1 MKEQPITQT
10 DAPKATLT
18 SHAMLIPWGIFA
30 QRSGLV
36 AALEQIA
43 IPQRKREHT
52 PQTKLLEFLV
62 AILAGCAYLRDISE
76 GPHPLD
82 QDVSVAAAWNQPGWA
97 DHSGVSRTLY
107 ACTDETVAAVRQ
119 ALKQVQQPY
128 IDREVVLALQNQGA
142 LVYDGDL
149 TGRPVSNSSSTY
161 PQAAFGWMSD
171 AIQLGYQA
179 AMVSMHSPSYGRLW
193 LSVEQHPGDTVSV
206 LEAEA
211 LVQAA
216 EASTGVRPWRRTD
229 LVAQRIARYRT
240 QLEKEET
247 RLARAEEQVAQAQA
261 QWEQAEADREH
272 WAQQV
277 AALADSYQAHQ
288 RVARPHSRLTQARRK
303 LGVRERRVQRRAAD
317 LAQAQQGRERRKQ
330 RRTQVYV
337 NLVSLEQR
345 LERYQAENQANPAPI
360 RAIFRLD
367 GGFGSGANIAL
378 LIEMG
383 YEVYT
388 KALNHQVARTL
399 RSRVGPATLWTR
411 VGKNATMVS
420 WHNESISNCPY
431 PLDVALERFHT
442 GSKLRHAVLLHYG
455 DTAVGT
461 DLPGWFTFYN
471 GRQTIE
477 AGIKEGKNVFQM
489 HHLKVRSPAG
499 LHIQEE
505 FAAFA
510 ANFVRLAAAWLR
522 ETSPAAPPPFDR
534 AQVNVKQMV
543 RVAANTSAW
552 VIWQPRGCLLRFTEL
567 SAFAGAELVIRE
579 AVPMQLALPLFQSCV
594 FSPIS
599 MIPPLIAQSLR

>member
-10 DAPKATLT
+10 AVPKATLT
-18 SHAMLIPWGIFA
+18 SHALLIPWGIFA
-30 QRSGLV
+30 QRIGLV
-36 AALEQIA
+36 AALEQIV
-43 IPQRKREHT
+43 IPQRKRDHT
-52 PQTKLLEFLV
+52 PQTKLIEFLV
-62 AILAGCAYLRDISE
+62 AILAGCAYLQDISE

-82 QDVSVAAAWNQPGWA
+82 QDVSVAEAWNQPGWA
-97 DHSGVSRTLY
+97 DYSGISRTLY

-119 ALKQVQQPY
+119 ALRQVQQPY
-128 IDREVVLALQNQGA
+128 IDREVVLALQTQGV

-149 TGRPVSNSSSTY
+149 TGRPVSNSSTTY

-171 AIQLGYQA
+171 AIRLGYQA

-193 LSVEQHPGDTVSV
+193 LSVQQHPGDTVSV

-216 EASTGVRPWRRTD
+216 EASTGVRPWRRTE
-229 LVAQRIARYRT
+229 LVAQRIADYRI
-240 QLEKEET
+240 QLEKAER
-247 RLARAEEQVAQAQA
+247 RLAQAEARVAQAQ
-261 QWEQAEADREH
+261 EQGEQTAAEREL

-277 AALADSYQAHQ
+277 AALAARYQAHQ
-288 RVARPHSRLTQARRK
+288 RVARPHSRLAQARRK
-303 LGVRERRVQRRAAD
+303 LAVRERQMQRRAAA
-317 LAQAQQGRERRKQ
+317 LAQAQHWLERRQQQ
-330 RRTQVYV
+330 RLQVSAH
-337 NLVSLEQR
+337 LVGLEQR

-360 RAIFRLD
+360 RTIFRLD
-367 GGFGSGANIAL
+367 GGFGSGANVAL

-388 KALNHQVARTL
+388 KALNHQVVRTL
-399 RSRVGPATLWTR
+399 RRRVGPATPWTQ
-411 VGKNATMVS
+411 VGKNAEMVS
-420 WHNESISNCPY
+420 WHNERISNCPY

-442 GSKLRHAVLLHYG
+442 GSKLRHAALLHYG
-455 DTAVGT
+455 ATAVQA

-489 HHLKVRSPAG
+489 HHLKVRSLAG
-499 LHIQEE
+499 LQIQEE
-505 FAAFA
+505 FAVFA

-522 ETSPAAPPPFDR
+522 ETSPTVPPPFDR
-534 AQVNVKQMV
+534 AQVNVKQLV

-567 SAFAGAELVIRE
+567 SAFAGAELAIVDT
-579 AVPMQLALPLFQSCV
+579 APVQLVLPLFKSYV
-594 FSPIS
+594 FSP
-599 MIPPLIAQSLR
+599 P